1 VPGGPQQLQKR
12 FTLKHIQSLVLLA
25 AACANDN
32 LGRKATCNSVLL
44 LRIDPRMP
52 RNVIHAQTFSGAAEP
67 SEGGPSNSGGMRNRP
82 GLLREFAETILNWW
96 KDVWS
101 MPGRPRRFLGWPA
114 TIFILTQLLAGI
126 PLLPYALLHWHTDDP
141 LRFASFLAVALGAS
155 LFKVRLPGIQA
166 TMSANFLFILVGIL
180 DLSYPE
186 TLLMGCLGGLAQSL
200 WQSKPRPRLIQLL
213 FNFANLAISISLAN
227 LVFHSHTA
235 YSFGWRWP
243 MLLAAAST
251 SYFAMNTMS
260 VSGVIAM
267 TERRN
272 PLLVWKECYLWSFPY
287 HLLGAL
293 IAGGVSIINRSLG
306 WQVAILV
313 LPVVY
318 WIYRSYR
325 TYLDRL
331 EAEKK
336 HTEAIADLHLRTI
349 EALSLAIEAKD
360 HNTHDHLKRVQIY
373 ALQIGKDLGL
383 DESQLNAVRA
393 AAMLHD
399 IGKLAVPEHILSK
412 PGRLTPEEFEKL
424 KIHPIVG
431 AQILDRVQFPYPVVP
446 IVRSHHEKWNGTGY
460 PDGLSGEGIP
470 IGARILS
477 VVDCFDA
484 LTSERPYRR
493 AMSPDEAM
501 SLLRSESGQSYD
513 PRVVDYIER
522 HYRDLEEVVGRVAKE
537 GSPFE
542 LVSKVERSV
551 APSAGFAE
559 IPDEAEVRAA
569 SFLASI
575 VSARQ
580 EAQLLFELA
589 QTLGNSLSLR
599 ETLSVVAV
607 RLKEMIPHDA
617 IVFYILEEG
626 TLVPRYVHGVDYDL
640 FSSMEIPL
648 GQGVSGWV
656 AQAEKPIIN
665 GDPAAETKYLGDRAR
680 ISVLQSA
687 LSVPLRG
694 RDGVAGVL
702 SVYLRE
708 KQGFTK
714 DHLRLL
720 LAASSK
726 LGLSVENAM
735 QFERAQD
742 TASTDFLTGLPNARS
757 ICVHLEKEISRSR
770 RGANT
775 LAVLLCDLNGFK
787 NVNDNYGHLV
797 GNKLLQEIARNL
809 KNASREYDQVGRLGG
824 DEFVFV
830 LPELTAE
837 CVEELKPRLERAVED
852 AGRLICSEK
861 VVTVSIGCA
870 FYPKDGSTAEELL
883 SEADRRMYETKETYY
898 KQRGEAPR
906 LQVVD

>member
-1 VPGGPQQLQKR
+1 MSSDFADYSVPKGA
-12 FTLKHIQSLVLLA
+12 LA
-25 AACANDN
+25 PLDRPSVDFARTKDRNSRN
-32 LGRKATCNSVLL
+32 PSATSV
-44 LRIDPRMP
+44 
-52 RNVIHAQTFSGAAEP
+52 V
-67 SEGGPSNSGGMRNRP
+67 
-82 GLLREFAETILNWW
+82 NWW
-96 KDVWS
+96 KRVWS
-101 MPGRPRRFLGWPA
+101 LPGQQGRFLGWPA
-114 TIFILTQLLAGI
+114 TLFILTQVLAGI
-126 PLLPYALLHWHTDDP
+126 PLVPYALLHWHTDNS

-186 TLLMGCLGGLAQSL
+186 TLLMGCLGGLVQSL
-200 WQSKPRPRLIQLL
+200 WQAKPRPHVIQIL
-213 FNFANLAISISLAN
+213 FNFANLALSISLAH
-227 LVFHSHTA
+227 LVFHSQLA
-235 YSFGWRWP
+235 YNLGLRWP
-243 MLLAAAST
+243 LLLAAAST
-251 SYFAMNTMS
+251 TYFAMNTMS
-260 VSGVIAM
+260 VSGIIAM

-272 PLLVWKECYLWSFPY
+272 PLMVWKECYLWSFPY
-287 HLLGAL
+287 YLLGAL
-293 IAGGVSIINRSLG
+293 IAGGVSMINRSLG

-360 HNTHDHLKRVQIY
+360 HNTHDHLKRVQTY
-373 ALQIGKDLGL
+373 AMRIGKDLGV
-383 DESQLNAVRA
+383 DEAQLNAIRA

-424 KIHPIVG
+424 KIHPVVG
-431 AQILDRVQFPYPVVP
+431 AEILDRVQFPYPVVP
-446 IVRSHHEKWNGTGY
+446 IIRSHHEKWNGTGY

-493 AMSPDEAM
+493 AVSADEAM
-501 SLLRSESGQSYD
+501 ALLRAESGRSYD
-513 PRVVDYIER
+513 PRVVDCIER
-522 HYRDLEEVVGRVAKE
+522 RYKGLEEVVSRSARV
-537 GSPFE
+537 GSPVE
-542 LVSKVERSV
+542 LVSKVDRAV

-559 IPDEAEVRAA
+559 VPDEAEVRAA

-607 RLKEMIPHDA
+607 RLKEMIPYDS
-617 IVFYILEEG
+617 IVFYIYEDGKLI
-626 TLVPRYVHGVDYDL
+626 PRYVHGVDYDL
-640 FSSMEIPL
+640 FSSIEMPL

-656 AQAEKPIIN
+656 AQTEKPIIN
-665 GDPAAETKYLGDRAR
+665 GDPAAETKYLGDRAQV
-680 ISVLQSA
+680 SVLQSV

-694 RDGVAGVL
+694 RDGAAGVL
-702 SVYLRE
+702 SLYLRE
-708 KQGFTK
+708 KQSFTK

-726 LGLSVENAM
+726 LGLSVENAL
-735 QFERAQD
+735 QYERAQD
-742 TASTDFLTGLPNARS
+742 TASTDFLTELPNARW
-757 ICVHLEKEISRSR
+757 ICVHLEQEIARSR
-770 RGANT
+770 RSGVP
-775 LAVLLCDLNGFK
+775 LAVLLSDLNGFK
-787 NVNDNYGHLV
+787 NVNDNFGHLV
-797 GNKLLQEIARNL
+797 GNKLLQQIAKNL
-809 KNASREYDQVGRLGG
+809 KSACREYDQVGRLGG

-830 LPELTAE
+830 LPELTKDGA
-837 CVEELKPRLERAVED
+837 EELKPRLELAVEE
-852 AGRLICSEK
+852 AGRQICGAK
-861 VVTVSIGCA
+861 VVTASIGCA
-870 FYPKDGSTAEELL
+870 FYPKDGTTAEELL
-883 SEADRRMYETKETYY
+883 SEADHRMYETKETFY
-898 KQRGEAPR
+898 KLRGEASR
-906 LQVVD
+906 LPVG

>member
-1 VPGGPQQLQKR
+1 MPKQPAAQDKRVLQDPVEKPGQDG
-12 FTLKHIQSLVLLA
+12 VLRMA
-25 AACANDN
+25 SKSS
-32 LGRKATCNSVLL
+32 GRAGSTALS
-44 LRIDPRMP
+44 
-52 RNVIHAQTFSGAAEP
+52 
-67 SEGGPSNSGGMRNRP
+67 
-82 GLLREFAETILNWW
+82 WW
-96 KDVWS
+96 KSVW
-101 MPGRPRRFLGWPA
+101 MAPGKPGTFLGWSA
-114 TIFILTQLLAGI
+114 TTFILLQVLTGI
-126 PLLPYALLHWHTDDP
+126 PLVPYALLHWHSDNP
-141 LRFASFLAVALGAS
+141 LRFACFLGVAMGAS

-200 WQSKPRPRLIQLL
+200 WQARPRPRLIQIL
-213 FNFANLAISISLAN
+213 FNFANLAISITAAD
-227 LVFHSHTA
+227 LVFRSSA
-235 YSFGWRWP
+235 AIRLGFRWP
-243 MLLAAAST
+243 LLLAAAST
-251 SYFAMNTMS
+251 TYFVMNTMS
-260 VSGVIAM
+260 VSGIIAM
-267 TERRN
+267 SERRN

-287 HLLGAL
+287 YLLGAM
-293 IAGGVSIINRSLG
+293 IAGGVSVMNRLFG
-306 WQVAILV
+306 WQLAILV
-313 LPVVY
+313 LPIVY

-360 HNTHDHLKRVQIY
+360 HNTHDHLRRVQTY
-373 ALQIGKDLGL
+373 AVKIGKDLGVN
-383 DESQLNAVRA
+383 ESELNAIRA

-399 IGKLAVPEHILSK
+399 IGKLAVPEQILSK
-412 PGRLTPEEFEKL
+412 PGRLTPEEFEKM
-424 KIHPIVG
+424 KIHPVVG
-431 AQILDRVQFPYPVVP
+431 AEILDRVQFPYPVVP
-446 IVRSHHEKWNGTGY
+446 IVRSHHERWDGTGY
-460 PDGLSGEGIP
+460 PDATSGEAIP
-470 IGARILS
+470 IGARILA

-493 AMSPDEAM
+493 AVSPEEA
-501 SLLRSESGQSYD
+501 LAHLKAESGKSFD
-513 PRVVDYIER
+513 PRVVASIEQ
-522 HYRDLEEVVGRVAKE
+522 HYRELEDVVSLSAGE
-537 GSPFE
+537 GSPLE
-542 LVSKVERSV
+542 TISRVERAV

-617 IVFYILEEG
+617 IVFYIREKEK
-626 TLVPRYVHGVDYDL
+626 LVPRYVHGIDYDL
-640 FSSMEIPL
+640 FTSLEIPL
-648 GQGVSGWV
+648 GQGIAGWV
-656 AQAEKPIIN
+656 AQTEQPIAN
-665 GDPAAETKYLGDRAR
+665 GDPAAETKYLRDPGR

-687 LSVPLRG
+687 LAIPLRG

-702 SVYLRE
+702 SLYLRA

-726 LGLSVENAM
+726 LGLSVENAL
-735 QFERAQD
+735 QYERAQD
-742 TASTDFLTGLPNARS
+742 TASTDYLTGLPNARS

-770 RGANT
+770 RSTTG

-787 NVNDNYGHLV
+787 NVNDKFGHLV
-797 GNKLLQEIARNL
+797 GNKLLQEIAANL
-809 KNASREYDQVGRLGG
+809 KKACREYDQVGRLGG

-830 LPELTAE
+830 LPEFANGW
-837 CVEELKPRLERAVED
+837 VEELKPRLEQAVQD
-852 AGRLICSEK
+852 AGRAICQTSE
-861 VVTVSIGCA
+861 VTASIGCA
-870 FYPKDGSTAEELL
+870 IYPGDGATAEELL
-883 SEADRRMYETKETYY
+883 AEADRRMYESKEIHY
-898 KQRGEAPR
+898 KQRHE
-906 LQVVD
+906 VVRVPSND

>member
-1 VPGGPQQLQKR
+1 MSRDFADYSVPKGALEPLDRPSVDFARTKDR
-12 FTLKHIQSLVLLA
+12 NSR
-25 AACANDN
+25 NPS
-32 LGRKATCNSVLL
+32 ATSV
-44 LRIDPRMP
+44 
-52 RNVIHAQTFSGAAEP
+52 V
-67 SEGGPSNSGGMRNRP
+67 
-82 GLLREFAETILNWW
+82 NWW
-96 KDVWS
+96 KRVWS
-101 MPGRPRRFLGWPA
+101 LPGQQGRFLGWPA
-114 TIFILTQLLAGI
+114 TLFILTQVLAGI
-126 PLLPYALLHWHTDDP
+126 PLVPYALLHWHTDNS

-186 TLLMGCLGGLAQSL
+186 TLLMGCLGGLVQSL
-200 WQSKPRPRLIQLL
+200 WQAKPRPHMIQIL
-213 FNFANLAISISLAN
+213 FNFANLALSISLAH
-227 LVFHSHTA
+227 LVFQSQLA
-235 YSFGWRWP
+235 YNLGLRWP
-243 MLLAAAST
+243 LLLAAAST
-251 SYFAMNTMS
+251 TYFAMNTMS
-260 VSGVIAM
+260 VSGIIAM

-272 PLLVWKECYLWSFPY
+272 PLMVWKECYLWSFPY
-287 HLLGAL
+287 YLLGAL
-293 IAGGVSIINRSLG
+293 IAGGVSMINRSLG

-360 HNTHDHLKRVQIY
+360 HNTHDHLKRVQTY
-373 ALQIGKDLGL
+373 AMRIGKDLGV
-383 DESQLNAVRA
+383 DEAQLNAIRA

-424 KIHPIVG
+424 KIHPVVG
-431 AQILDRVQFPYPVVP
+431 AEILDRVQFPYPVVP

-493 AMSPDEAM
+493 AVSADEAM
-501 SLLRSESGQSYD
+501 ALLRAESGRSYD
-513 PRVVDYIER
+513 PRVVDCIER
-522 HYRDLEEVVGRVAKE
+522 RYKGLEEVVSRSARV
-537 GSPFE
+537 GSPVE
-542 LVSKVERSV
+542 LVSKVDRAV

-559 IPDEAEVRAA
+559 VPDEAEVRAA

-607 RLKEMIPHDA
+607 RLKEMIPYDS
-617 IVFYILEEG
+617 IVFYIYEDGKLI
-626 TLVPRYVHGVDYDL
+626 PRYVHGVDYDL
-640 FSSMEIPL
+640 FSSIEMPL

-656 AQAEKPIIN
+656 AQTEKPIIN
-665 GDPAAETKYLGDRAR
+665 GDPAAETKYLGDRAQV
-680 ISVLQSA
+680 SVLQSV

-694 RDGVAGVL
+694 RDGAAGVL
-702 SVYLRE
+702 SLYLRE
-708 KQGFTK
+708 KQSFTK

-726 LGLSVENAM
+726 LGLSVENAL
-735 QFERAQD
+735 QYERAQD
-742 TASTDFLTGLPNARS
+742 TASTDFLTELPNARW
-757 ICVHLEKEISRSR
+757 ICVHLEQEIARSR
-770 RGANT
+770 RSGVP
-775 LAVLLCDLNGFK
+775 LAVLLSDLNGFK
-787 NVNDNYGHLV
+787 NVNDNFGHLV
-797 GNKLLQEIARNL
+797 GNKLLQQIAKNL
-809 KNASREYDQVGRLGG
+809 KSACREYDQVGRLGG

-830 LPELTAE
+830 LPELTKDGA
-837 CVEELKPRLERAVED
+837 EELKPRLELAVEE
-852 AGRLICSEK
+852 AGRQICDAK
-861 VVTVSIGCA
+861 VVTASIGCA
-870 FYPKDGSTAEELL
+870 FYPKDGTTAEELL
-883 SEADRRMYETKETYY
+883 SEADHRMYETKETFY
-898 KQRGEAPR
+898 KLRGEASR
-906 LQVVD
+906 LPVG

>member
-1 VPGGPQQLQKR
+1 MSRDFVADHKSVPKGALEPLDRASVDFARARERRSGK
-12 FTLKHIQSLVLLA
+12 KSLRAV
-25 AACANDN
+25 
-32 LGRKATCNSVLL
+32 
-44 LRIDPRMP
+44 
-52 RNVIHAQTFSGAAEP
+52 
-67 SEGGPSNSGGMRNRP
+67 
-82 GLLREFAETILNWW
+82 LNWW
-96 KDVWS
+96 KCLWS
-101 MPGRPRRFLGWPA
+101 LPGQQGRFLGWPA
-114 TIFILTQLLAGI
+114 TLFILTQVLAGI
-126 PLLPYALLHWHTDDP
+126 PLVPYALLHWHTDNS

-186 TLLMGCLGGLAQSL
+186 TLLMGCLGGLVQSL
-200 WQSKPRPRLIQLL
+200 WQAKPRPRVIQML
-213 FNFANLAISISLAN
+213 FNFANLALSISLAH
-227 LVFHSHTA
+227 LVFHSQLA
-235 YSFGWRWP
+235 YNLGLRWP
-243 MLLAAAST
+243 LLLAVAST
-251 SYFAMNTMS
+251 TYFTVNTMS
-260 VSGVIAM
+260 VSGIIAM

-287 HLLGAL
+287 YLLGAL

-336 HTEAIADLHLRTI
+336 HTEEIADLHLRTI

-373 ALQIGKDLGL
+373 AMQIGKDLGV
-383 DESQLNAVRA
+383 DEAQLNAIRA

-412 PGRLTPEEFEKL
+412 PGRVTPEEFEKL
-424 KIHPIVG
+424 KIHPVVG
-431 AQILDRVQFPYPVVP
+431 AEILDRVQFPYPVVP

-493 AMSPDEAM
+493 AVSTDEAM
-501 SLLRSESGQSYD
+501 ALLRAESGRSYD
-513 PRVVDYIER
+513 PRVVDCIER
-522 HYRDLEEVVGRVAKE
+522 RYKELEEVVSRSTRE
-537 GSPFE
+537 GSPLE
-542 LVSKVERSV
+542 LVSKVDRAA

-559 IPDEAEVRAA
+559 MPNEAEVRAA

-607 RLKEMIPHDA
+607 RLKEMIPYDS
-617 IVFYILEEG
+617 IVFYIYEEG
-626 TLVPRYVHGVDYDL
+626 KLMPRYVHGVDYDL
-640 FSSMEIPL
+640 FSSIEIPL

-656 AQAEKPIIN
+656 AQTEKPIIN
-665 GDPAAETKYLGDRAR
+665 GDPAAETKYLGDRAQVP
-680 ISVLQSA
+680 VLQSV

-694 RDGVAGVL
+694 RDGAAGVL
-702 SVYLRE
+702 SLYLRE

-726 LGLSVENAM
+726 LGLSVENAL
-735 QFERAQD
+735 QFEKAQD
-742 TASTDFLTGLPNARS
+742 TASTDFLTELPNARW
-757 ICVHLEKEISRSR
+757 ICVHLEQEIARSR
-770 RGANT
+770 RSGVP
-775 LAVLLCDLNGFK
+775 LAVLLSDLNGFK
-787 NVNDNYGHLV
+787 NVNDNFGHLV
-797 GNKLLQEIARNL
+797 GNKLLQQIAKNL
-809 KNASREYDQVGRLGG
+809 KSACREYDQVGRLGG

-830 LPELTAE
+830 LPELSKDGA
-837 CVEELKPRLERAVED
+837 EELKPRLELAVEE
-852 AGRLICSEK
+852 AGQQICGAK
-861 VVTVSIGCA
+861 VVTASIGCA

-883 SEADRRMYETKETYY
+883 SEADHRMYESKETYY
-898 KQRGEAPR
+898 KQRGEAAR
-906 LQVVD
+906 LQVG